1 MKEMDEQIVKNAWLH
16 GEYSFFPADVAA
28 RSGASIADSYEAHA
42 EMLMREVEE
51 DEEDEIE
58 KLEEEDEVLRMAL

>member
-16 GEYSFFPADVAA
+16 GEYSFFPVDVAA

-42 EMLMREVEE
+42 EMLM
-51 DEEDEIE
+51 
-58 KLEEEDEVLRMAL
+58 